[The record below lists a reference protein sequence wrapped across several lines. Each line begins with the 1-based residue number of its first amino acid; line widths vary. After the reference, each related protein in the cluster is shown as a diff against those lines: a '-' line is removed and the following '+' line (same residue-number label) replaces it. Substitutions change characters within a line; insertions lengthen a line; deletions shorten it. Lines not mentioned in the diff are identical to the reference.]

1 MIETRHGIAIPL
13 VYLEKDGQIEIIL
26 ELIE

>member
-1 MIETRHGIAIPL
+1 MIETRHGMAIPL
-13 VYLEKDGQIEIIL
+13 VYVEKDGQIEIIL